1 MFSIRYDRGLKSC
14 LGDANAVLGYARRTA
29 ADGNEGKITF
39 SRGAGGCKMYVVH
52 ALSACFVSVEFL
64 AIATAF
70 ELSEATGIGYDV
82 ALRISQAA
90 RNLVE
95 IDLVAADEVL
105 KRRQQAQK
113 ITTGSKS
120 LDALLGEAL
129 KPRL

>member
-1 MFSIRYDRGLKSC
+1 
-14 LGDANAVLGYARRTA
+14 
-29 ADGNEGKITF
+29 
-39 SRGAGGCKMYVVH
+39 MYVVH